1 MKKEQLSELLGQLD
15 DSLILEAD
23 RKRKKKRNLWIPLAA
38 AAACLCLII
47 GLAVPAFRQPE
58 NAHSLPYST
67 EISGTVQQPLQPD
80 ATQPSVLYNPSYPK
94 VAPYPTD
101 SFVEWEAYEAQN
113 AAWWEDRDVTL
124 AAGEASASAVNAFA
138 RETIPTFLMGAETE
152 NRVYSPV
159 NVYLALSMLA
169 EVTDGNSRAQILELL
184 DMEDVEQ
191 LRSQAQQVW
200 RANYSNDGA
209 LTSILANSIW
219 LDETLPYRDK
229 TMALLAQ
236 EYYAASHRGQMG
248 SDAYNRLLQQWLK
261 DNTGGLLDAQ
271 ADNVELDPMCVL
283 ALASTVYYQGRWE
296 EEFREQ
302 GNCEDVFYGPTGEKT
317 LTYMQQ
323 TTLDTIYW
331 GEGYTAVYK
340 RMETGGGMW
349 LILPDEGVSADE
361 ILQQGEALEMTQSSQ
376 WDQHKTATI
385 HLKMPKFDVV
395 SQTDLIQG
403 FQDLGITD
411 IFDYSVSDFRPLSE
425 EMTGL
430 EVTQINHAAR
440 VTVDEEGCTAAAF
453 TVMMV
458 DATGAWITEDEVW
471 FTLDRPFLFVLTGVS
486 NQPLF
491 TGIVN
496 NP

>member
-1 MKKEQLSELLGQLD
+1 
-15 DSLILEAD
+15 
-23 RKRKKKRNLWIPLAA
+23 
-38 AAACLCLII
+38 
-47 GLAVPAFRQPE
+47 
-58 NAHSLPYST
+58 
-67 EISGTVQQPLQPD
+67 
-80 ATQPSVLYNPSYPK
+80 
-94 VAPYPTD
+94 
-101 SFVEWEAYEAQN
+101 
-113 AAWWEDRDVTL
+113 
-124 AAGEASASAVNAFA
+124 
-138 RETIPTFLMGAETE
+138 
-152 NRVYSPV
+152 
-159 NVYLALSMLA
+159 
-169 EVTDGNSRAQILELL
+169 
-184 DMEDVEQ
+184 
-191 LRSQAQQVW
+191 
-200 RANYSNDGA
+200 
-209 LTSILANSIW
+209 
-219 LDETLPYRDK
+219 
-229 TMALLAQ
+229 
-236 EYYAASHRGQMG
+236 
-248 SDAYNRLLQQWLK
+248 
-261 DNTGGLLDAQ
+261 
-271 ADNVELDPMCVL
+271 MCVL

-296 EEFREQ
+296 EEFWEQ

-376 WDQHKTATI
+376 WDQHKAATI

-458 DATGAWITEDEVW
+458 EATGAWITEDEVW

-491 TGIVN
+491 TGVVN
-496 NP
+496 QP